1 MMKQYDASFT
11 EVALRIDYFI
21 NVLNKSPPSN
31 SQLDEI
37 MDYYDNKTNE
47 TNKDSVMQVMHERSG
62 VLVKKQLEFVKET
75 I

>member
-21 NVLNKSPPSN
+21 NVLNKSPSSN

-47 TNKDSVMQVMHERSG
+47 TN
-62 VLVKKQLEFVKET
+62 
-75 I
+75 

>member
-47 TNKDSVMQVMHERSG
+47 TNKDSVMQVMQRSQ
-62 VLVKKQLEFVKET
+62 VFLLRCNWNL
-75 I
+75 

>member
-47 TNKDSVMQVMHERSG
+47 TNKDSVMQVMQRSG
-62 VLVKKQLEFVKET
+62 VLVKMQLEFVKET

>member
-1 MMKQYDASFT
+1 MMKQYDALFT

-21 NVLNKSPPSN
+21 NVLNKSPSSN